1 MEVIMKKPSPTN
13 RETNIQTDDFLVSK
27 TDTKGK
33 ITYANPSFIK
43 VTGFSE
49 KELLG
54 KPHSLIRHQDMPKII
69 FKLLWEEISN
79 KREIFA
85 YVKNMSKDGGFYWV
99 YANVTAS
106 LDDRRNIIGYYS
118 VRRKPNPKALEV
130 IKPLYEKL
138 LSLENSGGMDASYN
152 YLAELLKEKGVSY
165 DELSNNLQRL

>member
-1 MEVIMKKPSPTN
+1 MTKPTPNS
-13 RETNIQTDDFLVSK
+13 RETNIQQDDFLVSK

-33 ITYANPSFIK
+33 IIYANPSFIK
-43 VTGFSE
+43 ITGFNE

-54 KPHSLIRHQDMPKII
+54 KPHNLIRHPQMPKII

-85 YVKNMSKDGGFYWV
+85 YIKNMSKDGGFYWV

-106 LDDRRNIIGYYS
+106 LDHRGNIVGYYS
-118 VRRKPNPKALEV
+118 VRRKPNPKAIDI

-138 LSLENSGGMDASYN
+138 LSLEKNGDMNASQK
-152 YLAELLKEKGVSY
+152 YLTELLQEKGISY
-165 DELSNNLQRL
+165 DEFSNNLQRL

>member
-1 MEVIMKKPSPTN
+1 MKKPSPTN

-27 TDTKGK
+27 TDTKGR
-33 ITYANPSFIK
+33 ISYANPSFIK

-54 KPHSLIRHQDMPKII
+54 KPHNLIRHQDMPKII

-106 LDDRRNIIGYYS
+106 LDNRGNIVGYYS
-118 VRRKPNPKALEV
+118 VRRKANPKALEV
-130 IKPLYEKL
+130 IVPLYEKL
-138 LSLENSGGMDASYN
+138 LSLEKSGGVDASHK
-152 YLAELLKEKGVSY
+152 YLLDILQDKGVTY